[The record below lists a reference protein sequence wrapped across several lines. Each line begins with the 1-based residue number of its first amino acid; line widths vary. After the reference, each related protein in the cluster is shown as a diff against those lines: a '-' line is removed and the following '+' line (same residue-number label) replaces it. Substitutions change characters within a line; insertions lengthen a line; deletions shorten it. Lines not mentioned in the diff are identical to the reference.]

1 MSIKKFS
8 EFAMNEDIVPL
19 GFAISSKPSY
29 YTLASSGIRTG
40 YDMQPVVGP
49 VMDLASNL
57 SDHAIDYENNENP
70 DHTARGYINEAL
82 KYVKEKCYETYESK
96 CNESLDE
103 SVSVSTDRYK
113 RSHGKNPGGWG
124 SWAFYFDSRGGEPI
138 FTPSAMDYKDAV
150 KWAKEKAK
158 ESNKSTVYVGES
170 LNEAE
175 TSVDKVL
182 TPADKKKLKSAFEN
196 VITGIDKLTFKKDGT
211 IEGRRGYFYR
221 HGQSPQSVADQL
233 KNALNGQGIEIDI
246 IDTYDDYKPW
256 PKDSNFVVVFK
267 LA

>member
-57 SDHAIDYENNENP
+57 SDQAIDYESNENP

-103 SVSVSTDRYK
+103 AEEVS
-113 RSHGKNPGGWG
+113 
-124 SWAFYFDSRGGEPI
+124 A
-138 FTPSAMDYKDAV
+138 
-150 KWAKEKAK
+150 
-158 ESNKSTVYVGES
+158 
-170 LNEAE
+170 
-175 TSVDKVL
+175 DKVL
-182 TPADKKKLKSAFEN
+182 TTADKKKLKTAFET
-196 VITGIDKLTFKKDGT
+196 VETGIDKLTFKKDGT

-221 HGQSPQSVADQL
+221 HGQSPQSVAEQL
-233 KNALNGQGIEIDI
+233 KKALSGQGIEITIVDS
-246 IDTYDDYKPW
+246 YDDWKPW

-267 LA
+267 ID

>member
-40 YDMQPVVGP
+40 YDMQPVVGH
-49 VMDLASNL
+49 VMNLVSNL
-57 SDHAIDYENNENP
+57 SDQAIDYENNENP

-82 KYVKEKCYETYESK
+82 KYVKERCYETYESK

-103 SVSVSTDRYK
+103 GVAVSTDRYK
-113 RSHGKNPGGWG
+113 RSHGKNPSGWG
-124 SWAFYFDSRGGEPI
+124 GWAFYIDNDKEPM
-138 FTPSAMDYKDAV
+138 FTPGPMNYSDAV
-150 KWAKEKAK
+150 KWAKEQAK
-158 ESNKSTVYVGES
+158 NKGVNTVYVAES
-170 LNEAE
+170 LDEAE
-175 TSVDKVL
+175 ASVDKIL
-182 TPADKKKLKSAFEN
+182 TPADKKKLKNAFEN
-196 VITGIDKLTFKKDGT
+196 VITGIDKLTFKKDGA

-233 KNALNGQGIEIDI
+233 KKALSGQGIEIDI

-256 PKDSNFVVVFK
+256 PKDSNFAVVFK

>member
-49 VMDLASNL
+49 ISELASNL
-57 SDHAIDYENNENP
+57 SDQAIDYEKNENP

-103 SVSVSTDRYK
+103 NVTVSTDRYK
-113 RSHGKNPGGWG
+113 RSHGKNPKGWG
-124 SWAFYFDSRGGEPI
+124 QWAFYFDSRGGEPI
-138 FTPSAMDYKDAV
+138 FTPSGMDYKDAV

-158 ESNKSTVYVGES
+158 EANKSSIYVGED
-170 LNEAE
+170 LDVNENVAFI
-175 TSVDKVL
+175 DKNDNDARIAIIDKKQYVVL
-182 TPADKKKLKSAFEN
+182 TQLDFEKQN
-196 VITGIDKLTFKKDGT
+196 VNFYVNKDQ
-211 IEGRRGYFYR
+211 I
-221 HGQSPQSVADQL
+221 DQL
-233 KNALNGQGIEIDI
+233 CKILQ
-246 IDTYDDYKPW
+246 KM
-256 PKDSNFVVVFK
+256 K
-267 LA
+267 